1 MYVVR
6 SIPTPSRVVEPAVA
20 TRLDCSVLKRYMAAG
35 FAVIVVAIAVLVV
48 VVVAVVV
55 VAAHLT
61 LIQAGSFESI
71 ESRSVN
77 QKLSI
82 F

>member
-6 SIPTPSRVVEPAVA
+6 SILTPSRVEEPAITA
-20 TRLDCSVLKRYMAAG
+20 RLACSVLKRYMSAG
-35 FAVIVVAIAVLVV
+35 FAVIVVAIAV
-48 VVVAVVV
+48 VVV
-55 VAAHLT
+55 VAAHPT
-61 LIQAGSFESI
+61 SIQAGSFESI